1 MSVPLVVH
9 SLAFENN
16 MMMTNRVPLAILSL
30 VLSFPLA
37 AQTVHPEAWPAI
49 PSAVPRDAAIERRV
63 EQLLGRMSLEEKAG
77 QVIQAS
83 VTTTKPE
90 DIKTYHLGSVLNGG
104 GAFPGGDNR
113 KATFRDWLALS
124 DAYYDASMDTSD
136 GKIAIPIIWGTDAVH
151 GHANIVGA
159 TVFPQNIGLGAT
171 RNFDLIRRVGEIT
184 ATEMTVSG
192 INWNFSP
199 VVAVARDDRWG
210 RTYETYS
217 EDPAVVRAASA
228 SMIEGLSG
236 KVRTPAYLKYGRV
249 VGTAKH
255 FIGDGGT
262 FEGKDQNDN
271 FTTEEELRD
280 IHGAGYF
287 GAFQSGAQAVMVSQS
302 SWHGRELAGERALL
316 VDVLRNRLGFDGILV
331 GDWNVHGQIPGCSN
345 ASCAAALNAGLD
357 MFMVPDDWKALY
369 GNIIAQVKSGEVPLA
384 RLDDAV
390 RRILRVKL
398 RAGLFTNVKPSKR
411 ALGGKAE
418 YFGSPA
424 HRQVARQAVRE
435 SIVLLKNDGVLPIA
449 ATKNVLVAG
458 DGANDLGKQTGGW
471 TVSWQG
477 TENTNENFPGAT
489 SIWEGIRAAVAAGG
503 GSATLSVDGS
513 FTQKPDVA
521 VVVFGENPYAEWEG
535 DIKTLVYDNAKD
547 LTTLRRL
554 RAAGVPV
561 VSVFLSGRPMWVNP
575 FLNASNAFVAA
586 WLPGTEGNGVSDVLI
601 GGATDFKG
609 KLSFSWP
616 KLPTQMVLNYG
627 DANYDPL
634 FAFGYGLTYKDR
646 GDLPRLSEDRTGVD
660 PGRMFFSAGAVAP
673 YELTVDEGI
682 ARQDEAGGRLVL
694 AWPGNAQRTVALR
707 GKEPASM
714 LLETN
719 GGKDLAI
726 DVLVEKHP
734 TKPVMLGVECG
745 ELCGGE
751 VDITSRLQA
760 QPLNEWRVLRV
771 PLRCFAAAG
780 ADMSRVTAPF
790 RMSTDGAVI
799 LRVADVE
806 LVPGKGECP

>member
-1 MSVPLVVH
+1 
-9 SLAFENN
+9 
-16 MMMTNRVPLAILSL
+16 MMMTNRATLAILSL
-30 VLSFPLA
+30 VLSLPLA
-37 AQTVHPEAWPAI
+37 AQTVHPEAWPSI
-49 PSAVPRDAAIERRV
+49 PSAVPRDASIERRI
-63 EQLLGRMSLEEKAG
+63 EQILGRMSLEEKAG

-83 VTTTKPE
+83 VTTVKPE

-124 DAYYDASMDTSD
+124 DAYYAASMDTSD
-136 GKIAIPIIWGTDAVH
+136 GKQAIPIIWGTDAVH

-171 RNFDLIRRVGEIT
+171 RNFDLIRRVGEVT

-217 EDPAVVRAASA
+217 EDPAIVRAASA

-271 FTTEEELRD
+271 FTTEAELRD

-302 SWHGRELAGERALL
+302 SWHGREVAGERALL

-357 MFMVPDDWKALY
+357 MFMVPDDWKALH
-369 GNIIAQVKSGEVPLA
+369 GNIVAQVKSGEVPLA

-411 ALGGKAE
+411 PLGGKADQ
-418 YFGSPA
+418 FGSPA

-489 SIWEGIRAAVAAGG
+489 SIWDGIRSAVEAGG
-503 GSATLSVDGS
+503 GRATLSVDGS
-513 FTQKPDVA
+513 FQQKPDVA
-521 VVVFGENPYAEWEG
+521 VIVFGENPYAEWEG
-535 DIKTLVYDNAKD
+535 DVKTLVYDNAKD

-575 FLNASNAFVAA
+575 HLNASSAFVAA

-616 KLPTQMVLNYG
+616 KSPTQLILNFG

-634 FAFGYGLTYKDR
+634 FPFGYGLTYKDR

-660 PGRMFFSAGAVAP
+660 PGRMFFSAGPVAP
-673 YELTVDEGI
+673 YELAVDEGI

-694 AWPGNAQRTVALR
+694 AWPGETRRTVALR

-745 ELCGGE
+745 ELCSGE
-751 VDITSRLQA
+751 VDITSRLNA

-790 RMSTDGAVI
+790 RVSTDGAVI

-806 LVPGKGECP
+806 LVPGQGECP